1 MKITLTV
8 NGKTRTAEIL
18 PDDFLLETL
27 RGLGFKSVKRGCDT
41 GSCGLCTVLVDGK
54 PVLSCAYLS
63 ARADGHE
70 ITTIEGAGD
79 EAKKIASALVG
90 EGVEQCG
97 FCSPGLVLSIMGM
110 KKELGKG
117 ATDQQINNYLNGN
130 LCRCTGYEGQL
141 RGIKNYLEV

>member
-1 MKITLTV
+1 MKITLKV
-8 NGKTRTAEIL
+8 NGKRHTTEIM

-27 RGLGFKSVKRGCDT
+27 RSLGYKSVKRGCDT
-41 GSCGLCTVLVDGK
+41 GSCGLCSVLVEGS
-54 PVLSCAYLS
+54 PVLSCSYLS

-70 ITTIEGAGD
+70 IITIEGAGD
-79 EAKKIASALVG
+79 EAKKVASALVG

-110 KKELGKG
+110 KSELGKN
-117 ATDQQINNYLNGN
+117 ATDEQIKHYLNGN

-141 RGIKNYLEV
+141 RGIRKYLEV